1 MTPAW
6 AATAA
11 IAMLQHGSV
20 NSEPTFGFESLES
33 EYQRMQ
39 GYLESLV
46 QEKSQQHLMII
57 YESRLELNYVIKQ
70 HDLYIKII

>member
-1 MTPAW
+1 
-6 AATAA
+6 
-11 IAMLQHGSV
+11 
-20 NSEPTFGFESLES
+20 
-33 EYQRMQ
+33 MQ